1 MSERKNAVIVYSDV
15 VGYSALKKRDTE
27 QAKSLLHKNHVLHR
41 TLVYQY
47 QGEIVKFMYDETL
60 ALFSNSMNAVKCAAD
75 ILQKALRDG
84 YALRI
89 GIHEG
94 FVEYENNELKGEALT
109 AAMFL
114 QQISDKGG
122 IAVSKKV
129 RDAVLNVKN
138 ISFEYFQKKQVESIG
153 TILDVYKIKWSE
165 EISENIK
172 LLNRTRKKV
181 WLPFIILGIIIIVFI
196 ILMVMRHI

>member
-1 MSERKNAVIVYSDV
+1 MPDRKNAVVLYSDV

-60 ALFSNSMNAVKCAAD
+60 ALFTNNLNAVKCAAD
-75 ILQKALRDG
+75 IQQKALKDG

-94 FVEYENNELKGEALT
+94 PIEYENNELKGEALSS
-109 AAMFL
+109 AMFL
-114 QQISDKGG
+114 QQNSDKGG

-129 RDAVLNVKN
+129 RDSVLNLKN
-138 ISFEYFQKKQVESIG
+138 ITFEFFQNKEMESTG
-153 TILDVYKIKWSE
+153 TSLDVYKIKWSE
-165 EISENIK
+165 EINENIK

-181 WLPFIILGIIIIVFI
+181 WLPFIILGIIVVLFIIVT
-196 ILMVMRHI
+196 ILRHL